1 MHTLYLLRH
10 AKSSW
15 ADPALPDYQ
24 RPLAPRGLRDVKRIA
39 RHLVRLGIE
48 PELVLC
54 SSAERTRETLELIR
68 PALGATAHLVEAVQ
82 AFVPVSRG
90 RRPTSAE
97 KSRAALGLRLR
108 ALTLLLLD
116 AGAAGGRG
124 KDARVAVLPVHL
136 VARRLL
142 LQHLLD
148 HTPPASRVG
157 SLRLDHNGVTDLPD
171 HGSETSAW
179 GDRAVADVGRRS

>member
-82 AFVPVSRG
+82 AFVPSH
-90 RRPTSAE
+90 
-97 KSRAALGLRLR
+97 
-108 ALTLLLLD
+108 
-116 AGAAGGRG
+116 AAGGRHLPR
-124 KDARVAVLPVHL
+124 KAVL
-136 VARRLL
+136 R
-142 LQHLLD
+142 
-148 HTPPASRVG
+148 
-157 SLRLDHNGVTDLPD
+157 
-171 HGSETSAW
+171 
-179 GDRAVADVGRRS
+179 